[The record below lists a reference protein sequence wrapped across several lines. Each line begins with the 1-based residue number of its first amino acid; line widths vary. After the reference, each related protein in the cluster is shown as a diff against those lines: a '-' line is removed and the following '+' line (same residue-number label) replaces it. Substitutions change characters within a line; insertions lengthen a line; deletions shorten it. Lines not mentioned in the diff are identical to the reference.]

1 MNHTSEKFT
10 TYLKYQLT
18 RKQFGPNEWN
28 FKPST
33 IISDILA
40 KATMVIAEEHECPQQ
55 CFFFFVSLDL
65 SSHQKKEDQWQFRK
79 KELNSEPFYQAL
91 AS

>member
-18 RKQFGPNEWN
+18 RKQFSPNEWN

-33 IISDILA
+33 IISDIFA

-55 CFFFFVSLDL
+55 CFFFCFPRPLISPEERGSVAI
-65 SSHQKKEDQWQFRK
+65 QKKGA
-79 KELNSEPFYQAL
+79 EL
-91 AS
+91 

>member
-10 TYLKYQLT
+10 TYLKNQLT

-33 IISDILA
+33 IISDIPA

-55 CFFFFVSLDL
+55 CFFFFFFFCFPRPLISPEERG
-65 SSHQKKEDQWQFRK
+65 SAAIQKKGAEF
-79 KELNSEPFYQAL
+79 
-91 AS
+91 